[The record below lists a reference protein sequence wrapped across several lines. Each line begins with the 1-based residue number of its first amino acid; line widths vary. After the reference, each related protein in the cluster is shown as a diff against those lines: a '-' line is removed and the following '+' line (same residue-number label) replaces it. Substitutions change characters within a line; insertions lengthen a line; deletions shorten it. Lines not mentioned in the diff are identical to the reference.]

1 MYMPSY
7 TAETI
12 HYYNLELRW
21 SLPLNF
27 SATMHFPTE
36 FSRLWLHIDLDN
48 KNVRWPYQAQVNSL
62 LSKQKLK
69 IDFCRKATKYMEL

>member
-1 MYMPSY
+1 MYRPSY

-27 SATMHFPTE
+27 SATVHFPTE
-36 FSRLWLHIDLDN
+36 FSRLWPYIDLDN
-48 KNVRWPYQAQVNSL
+48 KDGRWFYQAQVNSW
-62 LSKQKLK
+62 LSKQRLK
-69 IDFCRKATKYMEL
+69 IDC